1 MKDYASRKFIH
12 LEPMK
17 ELVINGNEYN
27 DYKSL
32 FVKEQPKGGI
42 RMKNLP
48 DFRFI
53 EVNNLGIIED
63 YLDKLDE
70 AIKQSI
76 EKKNGEDHILTVV
89 LKDLKDRLEAEA
101 EYFNKD

>member
-1 MKDYASRKFIH
+1 
-12 LEPMK
+12 
-17 ELVINGNEYN
+17 
-27 DYKSL
+27 
-32 FVKEQPKGGI
+32 
-42 RMKNLP
+42 
-48 DFRFI
+48 
-53 EVNNLGIIED
+53 VNNLGIIED

-76 EKKNGEDHILTVV
+76 EKNGEDHILTVV